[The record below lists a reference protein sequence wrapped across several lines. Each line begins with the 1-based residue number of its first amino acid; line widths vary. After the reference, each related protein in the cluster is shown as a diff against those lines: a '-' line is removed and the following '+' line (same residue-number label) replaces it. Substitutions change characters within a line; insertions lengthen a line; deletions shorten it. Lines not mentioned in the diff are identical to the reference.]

1 MESKSEGRFT
11 FQVIHAHL
19 SKNEYPPSF
28 SKEDKRSL
36 RRRAKCFNAVDGEL
50 YYVGSARKTIGPM
63 HGICYHLY
71 RAKHNL

>member
-50 YYVGSARKTIGPM
+50 YYVGYARKTQWHMLTYIELS
-63 HGICYHLY
+63 IIRSL
-71 RAKHNL
+71 